1 MLYDIRL
8 HLRYEYESPVVGG
21 RHLVRVMPSMH
32 LPWQRLVAASFSF
45 EPEPVER
52 SDFTDFFANAVTAIV
67 LRDPHDCLDVGLHA
81 RVAVQRPP
89 PMLDTSP
96 NPPGLRREFE
106 RTWSLSPTSPQ
117 HFLPPSRHAPI
128 KAEITRYAR
137 DSLRRAD
144 TVARVAEDL
153 CARINRDF
161 TYDAEAT
168 EVSTPVDEAFQ
179 MRRGVC
185 QDFSHI
191 MIAGLRGIGIPAGYV
206 SGYLRTI
213 PPRGKERLE
222 GADAMHAWVKVWCGE
237 TSGWIEFDPTNDMLA
252 GDDHIT
258 VATGRD
264 YDDVPPIVGVL
275 VTSGDHKASQS
286 VDVLPIGEPSS
297 APARQA

>member
-8 HLRYEYESPVVGG
+8 HLHYDYEAPVVGG
-21 RHLVRVMPSMH
+21 RHLVRVMPSMQ
-32 LPWQRLVAASFSF
+32 LAWQRVVAASFTF
-45 EPEPVER
+45 DPLPVER
-52 SDFTDFFANAVTAIV
+52 SDFADFFANAVTAIV
-67 LRDPHDCLDVGLHA
+67 LRDPHECLDVGLQA
-81 RVAVQRPP
+81 RVSVQRPP

-96 NPPGLRREFE
+96 DPAGLRREIE
-106 RTWSLSPTSPQ
+106 RNWSLTPSSPH
-117 HFLPPSRHAPI
+117 HFMPASRHAPI
-128 KAEITRYAR
+128 DADITRYAR
-137 DSLRRAD
+137 ESMRRAD
-144 TVARVAEDL
+144 TVAHVAEDL

-168 EVSTPVDEAFQ
+168 EVSTPVREAFT

-237 TSGWIEFDPTNDMLA
+237 AGGWIEFDPTNDMLA

-258 VATGRD
+258 VGTGRD
-264 YDDVPPIVGVL
+264 YDDVPPIVGFL
-275 VTSGDHKASQS
+275 ITSGDHKAEQS
-286 VDVLPIGEPSS
+286 VDVIPLG
-297 APARQA
+297 